1 VSEFSLSQVIAK
13 LEVAEAD
20 RILRELWN
28 KDAKA
33 WDTYWVPIFR
43 KFAHD
48 LVSDARISAGN
59 VVLDV
64 GTGTGVAAMEAV
76 RRAKSGGSVVGI
88 DRSASMLEL
97 ARAKCAKFRNLLFL
111 EMNAEHMTFPEGY
124 FDNVISNVG
133 ISYATFNETISEIY
147 RVIRKGGSFAFNDWH
162 LLDVPAHR
170 TFSEIL
176 RKHRIQHPSEN
187 LSKCRAAVAIMEHI
201 GNQYSDLNMQAK
213 ELERVGFVNRQ
224 VKQRN
229 YKIPLPGILEYLAM
243 RLEREAL
250 KQELN
255 ELSEIQ
261 RAAFMK
267 ELKVGL
273 KRFMHNGRFM
283 MEWKATFTYVSKP
296 R

>member
-1 VSEFSLSQVIAK
+1 VE

-20 RILRELWN
+20 RILRELWD
-28 KDAKA
+28 KDVKA

-43 KFAHD
+43 RFAHD
-48 LVSDARISAGN
+48 LVSDAHISVEN

-64 GTGTGVAAMEAV
+64 GTGTGDAAVEA
-76 RRAKSGGSVVGI
+76 AKRTKSNGNVVGI

-97 ARAKCAKFRNLLFL
+97 ARAKCASFKNVSFL
-111 EMNAEHMTFPEGY
+111 EMNAEQMTFPDEY
-124 FDNVISNVG
+124 FNTAISNVG
-133 ISYATFNETISEIY
+133 MSYATFTETIAEIF

-176 RKHRIQHPSEN
+176 RKHRIEHPSES
-187 LSKCRAAVAIMEHI
+187 LSKCRAAVAIMEHV
-201 GNQYSDLNMQAK
+201 GNQYSDLNVQAK
-213 ELERVGFVNRQ
+213 ELERTGFVNRQ
-224 VKQRN
+224 VKARD
-229 YKIPLPGILEYLAM
+229 YKIRLPGIREYLAM

-255 ELSEIQ
+255 ELTKIE

-273 KRFMHNGRFM
+273 KKFVHNGRFM
-283 MEWKATFTYVSKP
+283 MEWKVTFTYVSKP
-296 R
+296 D